1 MMKVFVVTHRIAGC
15 NGEDWFV
22 VVAEN
27 AERAI
32 ELGEEKRH
40 KVRWAEVEVEQ
51 IDMDAEGVKSYGGY
65 IE

>member
-1 MMKVFVVTHRIAGC
+1 MNVFVVTHHIGGC
-15 NGEDWFV
+15 NGENWFV

-32 ELGEEKRH
+32 ELAEEKRH
-40 KVRWAEVEVEQ
+40 PVRWAEIEVEQ
-51 IDMDAEGVKSYGGY
+51 IDISTEGVKSYGGY